1 MNITGYPQVPHILK
15 WADPYLYLL
24 HLLTLSHLKIKS
36 GRSLKWSCRLQWWMH
51 AWHKM
56 AWAYRKRGGVFG
68 QVHNIRLFFKHAV
81 LNHVPRQVGPLSYTT
96 EEEKSDHWF
105 RKSGNERVER
115 VRTVAYINT
124 HRLTQYVN
132 IFYVLLCFLEFQ
144 RRVVANSHFST
155 QRPVIVTGWA
165 GNLKPC
171 STKHWLSFFSF
182 LLVNSYSTSWCF
194 DLHKVKYT
202 MLIRQFKKY
211 SKEIDRNC
219 CIYSQFVYLTTV
231 PIKQIQ

>member
-1 MNITGYPQVPHILK
+1 MHGTRWHERTGNAAESL
-15 WADPYLYLL
+15 A
-24 HLLTLSHLKIKS
+24 KS
-36 GRSLKWSCRLQWWMH
+36 TTSGSSSNMLFSIMFLGRLARSPTQQ
-51 AWHKM
+51 
-56 AWAYRKRGGVFG
+56 RKRN
-68 QVHNIRLFFKHAV
+68 Q
-81 LNHVPRQVGPLSYTT
+81 TT
-96 EEEKSDHWF
+96 DSK
-105 RKSGNERVER
+105 KSGNERVER

-124 HRLTQYVN
+124 HRLTQCVN

>member
-105 RKSGNERVER
+105 KKSGNERVER

-124 HRLTQYVN
+124 HT
-132 IFYVLLCFLEFQ
+132 
-144 RRVVANSHFST
+144 
-155 QRPVIVTGWA
+155 
-165 GNLKPC
+165 
-171 STKHWLSFFSF
+171 
-182 LLVNSYSTSWCF
+182 
-194 DLHKVKYT
+194 DLHSVLTYF
-202 MLIRQFKKY
+202 MCFCVFWS
-211 SKEIDRNC
+211 SKEGWWRIAIFQHKGLLLSLDGQATWSLVQQSTDWVSSVSC
-219 CIYSQFVYLTTV
+219 
-231 PIKQIQ
+231 